1 MAMGLMAAATG
12 VTCGFIA
19 NDSITAITGT
29 YMIEQLRTGLW
40 FLKRPSHWPHA
51 VQLVR
56 RKWLP
61 NYDTPADE
69 SAAEAWAAA
78 RSVPLAKALVSLGVA
93 APGEPLPALP
103 ARLLDEAQAAVRRS
117 AVRMGGPGDL
127 NLLYAATTLLGAHRI
142 VETGVAYGWSS
153 LAILAALA
161 GRAEAKLISVD
172 MPYPKMNGEQFV
184 GIAVPQRLRGPWDII
199 REPDRPGIVKAIA
212 RLGGTLDL
220 CHYDSDKS
228 WWGRQYSYPI
238 LWNALTSGGLFISD
252 DVQDNMAFA
261 EFAAA
266 RRVSYAVIEF
276 DGKYVGLARKP

>member
-1 MAMGLMAAATG
+1 M
-12 VTCGFIA
+12 
-19 NDSITAITGT
+19 DSITANTGT
-29 YMIEQLRTGLW
+29 YMIEQLRTGVW

-51 VQLVR
+51 AQLVR

-78 RSVPLAKALVSLGVA
+78 WCVPLAEALVSLGLAV
-93 APGEPLPALP
+93 PGAPLPALP
-103 ARLLDEAQAAVRRS
+103 VGLLDEAQAAVRRS
-117 AVRMGGPGDL
+117 AVHMGGPGDL
-127 NLLYAATTLLGAHRI
+127 NLLYAATILLGAHRI

-184 GIAVPQRLRGPWDII
+184 GIAVPQRLRGPWEII

-212 RLGGTLDL
+212 RAGGTLDL

-228 WWGRQYSYPI
+228 WWGRQYSYPT
-238 LWNALTSGGLFISD
+238 LWNVLRPGGLFISD
-252 DVQDNMAFA
+252 DIQDNMAFA
-261 EFAAA
+261 EFVAA